1 MSAAEE
7 PIDVSIAQD
16 GGIMKTIIRAAPE
29 GIDDTPPPGYEV
41 SAHYTGKQLTDCQC
55 DFSP

>member
-1 MSAAEE
+1 MSAAE

-16 GGIMKTIIRAAPE
+16 GGVMKTIIREAPE
-29 GIDDTPPPGYEV
+29 GVDDTPPPGYEV
-41 SAHYTGKQLTDCQC
+41 SAHYTGKEFTNIQW